1 MKLKIFSTIVFS
13 TCLFFSA
20 FSQISKEDEVKINRV
35 LKIVESD
42 YVDSVD
48 GKVLVSEAI
57 KAMMEQLDPHSKY
70 LSIEENKRSQEA
82 ITGNF
87 AGVGI
92 QYQIIRDTLNVL
104 KVTLNGPAAQA
115 GISVGDKL
123 IAIDN
128 EVVAGKGNYNSYYSG
143 KLRGQ
148 LGSIVT
154 IDVIKRN
161 GETKKYEIKRATI
174 SNTSIEAAY
183 MVDSEN
189 AYIKVSSFSYT
200 TYADFRMAC
209 IQLQLKGMKNL
220 IIDLRNNPGGVMKS
234 SIDLASLF
242 LKDTNLIV
250 YTQGLHY
257 PRENY
262 RATNQGDYSTGRLVV
277 MVDENSASAS
287 EIFAGAIQDLDRGII
302 VGRRTYGK
310 GLVGRNFTLPD
321 GSAIRITT
329 GRYYTPSGRSIQKA
343 YIKGEKSSYDLDLE
357 RRIKHGELVN
367 KDSINF
373 PDSLLYKT
381 RNGRTVYG
389 GGGIMPD
396 IFLALDTN
404 TNYQL
409 LKACISNGSIN
420 LFAGLYFE
428 KNLENL
434 KILYPY
440 FSAFHSN
447 FIFDNALKSDF
458 ENYLKQEYKLQ
469 FTNEEWEFNK
479 DKIISY
485 FKGILARNLY
495 EASNYFEEIN
505 NQDQEFVQAVRIIN
519 EKKYFKAL
527 GIQEN

>member
-1 MKLKIFSTIVFS
+1 MKIKIFTTIIFTS
-13 TCLFFSA
+13 CLVLSA

-48 GKVLVSEAI
+48 GEILVTAAI

-70 LSIEENKRSQEA
+70 LSVEENKRSQEA

-104 KVTLNGPAAQA
+104 KVTLNGPAEQA

-123 IAIDN
+123 IIIDN
-128 EVVAGKGNYNSYYSG
+128 EVVAGKGNYNNYYSS

-148 LGSIVT
+148 LGSSVIVE
-154 IDVIKRN
+154 VIKRT
-161 GETKKYEIKRATI
+161 GELKKYDIKRATI
-174 SNTSIEAAY
+174 SNTSIESAY
-183 MVDSEN
+183 MIDNEN
-189 AYIKVSSFSYT
+189 AYIKISSFSYT
-200 TYADFRMAC
+200 TFTDFRMAC
-209 IQLQLKGMKNL
+209 IRLQLQGMKNL

-234 SIDLASLF
+234 SIDLASIF
-242 LKDTNLIV
+242 LKDTSLIV

-257 PRENY
+257 NRENY
-262 RATNQGDYSTGRLVV
+262 RASTEGDYSSGRLVV

-302 VGRRTYGK
+302 IGRRTYGK

-343 YIKGEKSSYDLDLE
+343 YSKGDKSNYDLDLE

-373 PDSLLYKT
+373 PDSLKYKT
-381 RNGRTVYG
+381 RNGRVVYG

-404 TNYQL
+404 TNNQL
-409 LKACISNGSIN
+409 LKSCISNGSLN

-428 KNLENL
+428 KNLEKL
-434 KILYPY
+434 KLDYPTY
-440 FSAFHSN
+440 KIFHSN
-447 FIFDNALKSDF
+447 FAFDISMKNDF
-458 ENYLKQEYKLQ
+458 EIYLKHEYKTV
-469 FTNEEWEFNK
+469 FTNEEWEINK
-479 DKIISY
+479 DKITTY
-485 FKGILARNLY
+485 FKGILARNLF
-495 EASNYFEEIN
+495 EASDFFEEIN
-505 NQDQEFVQAVRIIN
+505 NQDQEYLHAVRIMN
-519 EKKYFKAL
+519 DKKYFKTL
-527 GIQEN
+527 GVQEK